1 MSYRPGDI
9 TVRNLECYND
19 IIADKITSNEFI
31 SKLTLSLPKLT
42 TSEKLA
48 LNVPDGTIVYDTDLD
63 DIQGYS
69 QGAWSS
75 LSSSNITTPDDAC
88 FTSMTPAD
96 YVGGVPSGA
105 LCVYGGASI
114 GDNMYVHNSI
124 SSAGAMTL
132 LNADQSTMTNDGA
145 LVVDGGVGIGKNLN
159 VGGDVGIELGLIVA
173 GDDGITSET
182 VETVTLTVTDVC
194 TIGDGL
200 TEAIDAVSGALVV
213 DGGVGVALDMYIGR
227 DLNVTGGLE
236 ISGLDDMA
244 TPLAT
249 ALTIDT
255 GALEITDGDL
265 RVVNGN
271 AVVSDSISFGG
282 KLGGSTQV
290 VTTASVD
297 IDNHYMILVDSM
309 STLNLPSLS
318 LSDKQGVIY
327 HIIKRT
333 PDDVT
338 INCNA
343 GDSIVQGGGLVTS
356 IVLDGGLYD
365 RVSLMGDDGSKWYM
379 M

>member
-88 FTSMTPAD
+88 FTSLTPGD

-132 LNADQSTMTNDGA
+132 LNADSSTMTDEGA
-145 LVVDGGVGIGKNLN
+145 LVVTGGVGIGENLN

-173 GDDGITSET
+173 GGITSET
-182 VETVTLTVTDVC
+182 VGTEDLTVTGVC
-194 TIGDGL
+194 TITGV
-200 TEAIDAVSGALVV
+200 TEAIDAGSGALVV
-213 DGGVGVALDMYIGR
+213 AGGVGVALDMYIGQ

-265 RVVNGN
+265 RVVDGN

-327 HIIKRT
+327 HIIKRVT
-333 PDDVT
+333 DDVT

-343 GDSIVQGGGLVTS
+343 GDNIVQGGGLVTS

-365 RVSLMGDDGSKWYM
+365 RVSLMGDDDSKWYM